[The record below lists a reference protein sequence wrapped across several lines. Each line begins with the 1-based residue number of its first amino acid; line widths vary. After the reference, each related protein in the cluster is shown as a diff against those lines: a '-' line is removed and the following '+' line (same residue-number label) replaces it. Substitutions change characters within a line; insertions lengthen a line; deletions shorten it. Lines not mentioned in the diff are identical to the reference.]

1 MATMQLEL
9 RDGVHVLTLINNDNE
24 NKFNMEVMAEY
35 AAALDTVAVYEGNTA
50 LLITC
55 EDEKT
60 FSTGIDLA
68 WLMSETAENQ
78 IIFTRAIE
86 RVLYKLA
93 MLNAPSVVCVNG
105 NVYAGAAILATAAD
119 YRVMRSDRGRYCY
132 PEVNL
137 GIPFTDI
144 MNHIIDLSPN
154 KYVLKQMALEGKALT
169 GIECEAANLVD
180 SIHPQA
186 ELQEAAFALAKSL
199 SNKSRSTYTTI
210 KRGLRPN
217 IAKYENILT
226 EDAGVLLV

>member
-9 RDGVHVLTLINNDNE
+9 RDSVHVLTLTNNDNE
-24 NKFNMEVMAEY
+24 NKFNMDVMAEY
-35 AAALDTVAVYEGNTA
+35 SAALDTVAAYEGNTA

-55 EDEKT
+55 EHEKT

-68 WLMSETAENQ
+68 WLMSETPENQ

-105 NVYAGAAILATAAD
+105 NVYAGAAIMATAAD

-132 PEVNL
+132 PEVNI
-137 GIPFTDI
+137 GIPFTDL
-144 MNHIIDLSPN
+144 MNHIVDLSPN
-154 KYVLKQMALEGKALT
+154 KHVLKKMALEGKALT
-169 GIECEAANLVD
+169 GVECKAANLVD
-180 SIHPQA
+180 SIYPQA

-199 SNKSRSTYTTI
+199 SEKARSTYTTI

-217 IAKYENILT
+217 IAKYEYILS
-226 EDAGVLLV
+226 EDAVALLV